1 MKTKKTKLIIFTV
14 ILIIISIFI
23 FPSIKSIYESP
34 SVCSAAAEGDHYY
47 AIGYINW
54 IVQRN
59 WIGGKATFAN
69 PNPDY
74 STPNS
79 SANHT
84 IWVTTNNSTDSWVE
98 ERAKQEIQTI
108 DIFIGQMGSMI
119 HGEI

>member
-98 ERAKQEIQTI
+98 AGYAK
-108 DIFIGQMGSMI
+108 GQNRRSKL
-119 HGEI
+119 